1 MKRSLLFIVLIF
13 SMLLIPAT
21 AQEDCDTAAANAT
34 LILDSA
40 LTLLEAGNVDGA
52 KTLVTTARNSLAT
65 CIAGEPAIPPAPPQA
80 EQPTQTTQD
89 TSAAPEAT
97 AAPQTTPTT
106 SSSATTTASSG
117 DYALNQPVLDLNS
130 GIAFV
135 RFAHTSVD
143 VGTIDIYRGRD
154 AEPIVAGLDY
164 GEVTELIPIPAGGWL
179 MTARPAGSGTGGTQ
193 LYQVNWNYLSNSS
206 WVITAAGIQN
216 EFAFIVEPVSILRN
230 NYDNKAR
237 VRIVN
242 VVAGAPRTTVLTMD
256 NVVLGDGLG
265 WFGVRDTLLEPGDYI
280 LDANATNG
288 SFLVTPQQFTFEANI
303 TYTLLVMGGLNG
315 APLQFLTFETPQ
327 EISRVRFINSRI
339 DVVDIHY
346 RPGNQLLI
354 STFDPQTETD
364 WYEFPSGAV
373 TFVAVAPGAGANGR
387 EIAALPWQLRPD
399 RDVTIELTQNGM
411 RVIETVLRGYED

>member
-1 MKRSLLFIVLIF
+1 MKRSILFIILIF

-21 AQEDCDTAAANAT
+21 AQESCDTAAANAT

-40 LTLLEAGNVDGA
+40 LTLLEAGNIEGA
-52 KTLVTTARNSLAT
+52 KTLVRTARDSLAT
-65 CIAGEPAIPPAPPQA
+65 CIAGEPAIPPVQA
-80 EQPTQTTQD
+80 LPSAQPTQVTQD

-97 AAPQTTPTT
+97 AVPQAAPTATT
-106 SSSATTTASSG
+106 SSTTTASSN
-117 DYALNQPVLDLNS
+117 DYVLTPPVLDLDS

-143 VGTIDIYRGRD
+143 AGPIDIYRGRD
-154 AEPIVAGLDY
+154 AQPIVAGLDY
-164 GEVTELIPIPAGGWL
+164 GEVTEMIPIPAGGWL
-179 MTARPAGSGTGGTQ
+179 MTARSAGTGGEQ
-193 LYQVNWNYLSNSS
+193 LYAVNWNYLANST
-206 WVITAAGIQN
+206 WVVAAAGIRE

-230 NYDNKAR
+230 DYDGKAR
-237 VRIVN
+237 VRVIN
-242 VVAGAPRTTVLTMD
+242 VVAGAPRTTVRTADGLA
-256 NVVLGDGLG
+256 LGDGLG
-265 WFGVRDTLLEPGDYI
+265 WFGLRDTLLEPGDYI

-288 SFLVTPQQFTFEANI
+288 SFLVTPQQFTFNVNT
-303 TYTLLVMGGLNG
+303 TYTLLVMGGRNG
-315 APLQFLTFETPQ
+315 APLEFLTFSSPQ

-364 WYEFPSGAV
+364 WYEFPSGAI
-373 TFVAVAPGAGANGR
+373 TFIAVAPGAGANGR

-399 RDVTIELTQNGM
+399 RDITVELSQNGM